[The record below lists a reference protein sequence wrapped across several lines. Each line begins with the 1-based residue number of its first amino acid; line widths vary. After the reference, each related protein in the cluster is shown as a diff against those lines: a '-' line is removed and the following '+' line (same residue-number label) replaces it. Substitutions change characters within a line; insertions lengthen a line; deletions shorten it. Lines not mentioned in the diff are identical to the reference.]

1 VRRKK
6 MAYDITVILENRPG
20 TLAQMGEVLGQAGI
34 NIDGMCGFLVEG
46 KGEIHILVRN
56 GSAARKVLE
65 KAGIDARNVRPVL
78 VRDLEDKPG
87 TLGEAARRLADAGIN
102 LDLLYL
108 ASDNRLVMGVDPGSD
123 DWDKA
128 RSII

>member
-1 VRRKK
+1 
-6 MAYDITVILENRPG
+6 MAYDISVILEDRPG
-20 TLAQMGEVLGQAGI
+20 TLARMGEVLGQAGI

-56 GSAARKVLE
+56 GSAARKVLDN
-65 KAGIDARNVRPVL
+65 AGIIAKNVRPVL
-78 VRDLEDKPG
+78 VRNLENNPG
-87 TLGEAARRLADAGIN
+87 TLGEAARKLADAGVNI
-102 LDLLYL
+102 DLLYL

-128 RSII
+128 RSVI

>member
-1 VRRKK
+1 
-6 MAYDITVILENRPG
+6 MPYDITVILEDQPG
-20 TLAQMGEVLGQAGI
+20 TLATMGEVLGQAGI

-56 GSAARKVLE
+56 GSAARRVLE
-65 KAGIDARNVRPVL
+65 NAGINARNVRPVL
-78 VRDLEDKPG
+78 VRDLDNRPG
-87 TLGEAARRLADAGIN
+87 TLGEAARKLADAEVN

-108 ASDNRLVMGVDPGSD
+108 ASDNRLVMGVDPGRD

-128 RSII
+128 ISVI

>member
-1 VRRKK
+1 
-6 MAYDITVILENRPG
+6 MPYDITVILEDQPG
-20 TLAQMGEVLGQAGI
+20 TLATMGEVLGQAGI

-56 GSAARKVLE
+56 GSAARRVLE
-65 KAGIDARNVRPVL
+65 NAGINARNVRPVL
-78 VRDLEDKPG
+78 VRDLDNKPG
-87 TLGEAARRLADAGIN
+87 TLGEAARKLADAGVN

-108 ASDNRLVMGVDPGSD
+108 ASDNRLVMGVDPGRD

-128 RSII
+128 ISVI

>member
-1 VRRKK
+1 
-6 MAYDITVILENRPG
+6 MPYDITVLLEDQPG
-20 TLAQMGEVLGQAGI
+20 ALASMGEVLGQAGI

-56 GSAARKVLE
+56 GSAARRVLE
-65 KAGIDARNVRPVL
+65 NSGIHAKNVRPVL
-78 VRDLEDKPG
+78 VRDLDNKPG
-87 TLGEAARRLADAGIN
+87 TLGEAARKLADAGVN

-108 ASDNRLVMGVDPGSD
+108 ASDNRLVIGVDPGRD

-128 RSII
+128 ISVI